1 MDELAL
7 FLGIKE
13 RKDEEGMSKAIMI
26 IGASG
31 SGKTTSL
38 EKLDPKQTFYIDA
51 DGKGLSWKGWR
62 QQYNKENKNYYRCD
76 APEQIFSL
84 MQQIDEKQKQ
94 IKFLVIDTLNG
105 CMVADEMRRSKEKT
119 YDKWMDLAQS
129 VYGIV
134 DYANKMREDLTVIL
148 VGHTQTSEDGFTCM
162 LTNGRKLNKI
172 CLESKM
178 TTVLLSR
185 INENGEYVFETRAKN
200 STAKTPRGAFDVDEI
215 PNDITI
221 VIDALKDF

>member
-1 MDELAL
+1 
-7 FLGIKE
+7 
-13 RKDEEGMSKAIMI
+13 MI
-26 IGASG
+26 IGTSG

-62 QQYNKENKNYYRCD
+62 KQYNKENKNYFQCD

-84 MQQIDEKQKQ
+84 MQTIDEKQKQ

-105 CMVADEMRRSKEKT
+105 CMVADEMRRAKEKT

-129 VYGIV
+129 VYNIV
-134 DYANKMREDLTVIL
+134 DYSNKMRDDLTVIL
-148 VGHTQTSEDGFTCM
+148 IGHTQTSDDGFTCM

-200 STAKTPRGAFDVDEI
+200 STAKTPRGAFDNDEI
-215 PNDITI
+215 PNDITL

>member
-1 MDELAL
+1 
-7 FLGIKE
+7 
-13 RKDEEGMSKAIMI
+13 MI
-26 IGASG
+26 IGPSG

-62 QQYNKENKNYYRCD
+62 KQYNKENKNYFRCD
-76 APEQIFSL
+76 EPDKIFAL

-94 IKFLVIDTLNG
+94 IKYLVIDTLNG
-105 CMVADEMRRSKEKT
+105 CMVADEMRRAKEKA

-129 VYGIV
+129 VYNIV
-134 DYANKMREDLTVIL
+134 DYANKMRDDLTVIL
-148 VGHTQTSEDGFTCM
+148 VGHTQTSDDGFTCM

-200 STAKTPRGAFDVDEI
+200 STAKTPRGAFETDEI
-215 PNDITI
+215 PNDIT
-221 VIDALKDF
+221 VVLDALKDF

>member
-1 MDELAL
+1 
-7 FLGIKE
+7 
-13 RKDEEGMSKAIMI
+13 MI
-26 IGASG
+26 IGTSG

-62 QQYNKENKNYYRCD
+62 KQYNKENKNYFQCD

-84 MQQIDEKQKQ
+84 MQTIDEKQKQ

-105 CMVADEMRRSKEKT
+105 CMVADEMRRSKEKA
-119 YDKWMDLAQS
+119 YDKWVDLAQS
-129 VYGIV
+129 VYNIV
-134 DYANKMREDLTVIL
+134 DYSNKMRDDLTVIL
-148 VGHTQTSEDGFTCM
+148 IGHTQTSDDGFTCM

-185 INENGEYVFETRAKN
+185 INDNGEYVFENRARN
-200 STAKTPRGAFDVDEI
+200 STAKAPRGAFDVDEI
-215 PNDITI
+215 PNDITL

>member
-1 MDELAL
+1 
-7 FLGIKE
+7 
-13 RKDEEGMSKAIMI
+13 MI
-26 IGASG
+26 IGTSG

-62 QQYNKENKNYYRCD
+62 KQYNKENRNYFQCD

-84 MQQIDEKQKQ
+84 MQTIDEKQKQ

-105 CMVADEMRRSKEKT
+105 CMVADEMRRSKEKA
-119 YDKWMDLAQS
+119 YDKWVDLAQS
-129 VYGIV
+129 VYNIV
-134 DYANKMREDLTVIL
+134 DYSNKMRDDLTVIL
-148 VGHTQTSEDGFTCM
+148 IGHTQTSDDGFTCM

-185 INENGEYVFETRAKN
+185 INENGEYVFETRARN

-215 PNDITI
+215 PNDITL

>member
-1 MDELAL
+1 
-7 FLGIKE
+7 
-13 RKDEEGMSKAIMI
+13 MSKAIMI
-26 IGASG
+26 IGTSG

-62 QQYNKENKNYYRCD
+62 KQYNKENKNYFQCD

-84 MQQIDEKQKQ
+84 MQTIDEKQKQ

-105 CMVADEMRRSKEKT
+105 CMVADEMRRSKEKA
-119 YDKWMDLAQS
+119 YDKWVDLAQS
-129 VYGIV
+129 VYNIV
-134 DYANKMREDLTVIL
+134 DYSNKMRDDLTVIL
-148 VGHTQTSEDGFTCM
+148 IGHTQTSDDGFTCM

-185 INENGEYVFETRAKN
+185 INENGEYVFETRARN

-215 PNDITI
+215 PNDITL

>member
-1 MDELAL
+1 MI
-7 FLGIKE
+7 LGT
-13 RKDEEGMSKAIMI
+13 
-26 IGASG
+26 SG

-62 QQYNKENKNYYRCD
+62 KQYNKENKNYFQCD

-84 MQQIDEKQKQ
+84 MQTIDEKQKQ

-105 CMVADEMRRSKEKT
+105 CMVADEMRRSKEKA
-119 YDKWMDLAQS
+119 YDKWVDLAQS
-129 VYGIV
+129 VYNIV
-134 DYANKMREDLTVIL
+134 DYSNKMRDDLTVIL
-148 VGHTQTSEDGFTCM
+148 IGHTQTSDDGFTCM

-185 INENGEYVFETRAKN
+185 INDNGEYVFETRAKN

-215 PNDITI
+215 PNDITL
-221 VIDALKDF
+221 VIDALKDY

>member
-1 MDELAL
+1 
-7 FLGIKE
+7 
-13 RKDEEGMSKAIMI
+13 MSKAIMI
-26 IGASG
+26 LGASG

-62 QQYNKENKNYYRCD
+62 QQYNKENKNYFRCD
-76 APEQIFSL
+76 SPEQIFSL

-105 CMVADEMRRSKEKT
+105 CMVADEMRRAKEKT

-134 DYANKMREDLTVIL
+134 DYSNKMREDLTAIL

-215 PNDITI
+215 PNDITL

>member
-1 MDELAL
+1 
-7 FLGIKE
+7 
-13 RKDEEGMSKAIMI
+13 MI
-26 IGASG
+26 IGTSG

-62 QQYNKENKNYYRCD
+62 KQYNKENKNYFQCD

-84 MQQIDEKQKQ
+84 MQTIDEKQKQ

-105 CMVADEMRRSKEKT
+105 CMVADEMRRSKEKV
-119 YDKWMDLAQS
+119 YDKWVDLAQS
-129 VYGIV
+129 VYNIV
-134 DYANKMREDLTVIL
+134 DYSNKMRDDLTVIL
-148 VGHTQTSEDGFTCM
+148 IGHTQTSDDGFTCM

-185 INENGEYVFETRAKN
+185 INDNGEYVFETRAKN
-200 STAKTPRGAFDVDEI
+200 STAKTPRGAFDADEI
-215 PNDITI
+215 PNDITL

>member
-1 MDELAL
+1 
-7 FLGIKE
+7 
-13 RKDEEGMSKAIMI
+13 MI
-26 IGASG
+26 IGTSG

-62 QQYNKENKNYYRCD
+62 KQYNKENKNYFQCD

-84 MQQIDEKQKQ
+84 MQTIDEKQKQ

-105 CMVADEMRRSKEKT
+105 CMVADEMRRAKEKA

-129 VYGIV
+129 VYNIV
-134 DYANKMREDLTVIL
+134 DYSNKMRDDLTVIL
-148 VGHTQTSEDGFTCM
+148 IGHTQTSDDGFTCM

-185 INENGEYVFETRAKN
+185 INDNGEYVFETRAKN

-215 PNDITI
+215 PNDITL
-221 VIDALKDF
+221 VIDALNDF

>member
-1 MDELAL
+1 
-7 FLGIKE
+7 
-13 RKDEEGMSKAIMI
+13 MI
-26 IGASG
+26 IGTSG

-38 EKLDPKQTFYIDA
+38 EKLDPNQTFYIDA

-62 QQYNKENKNYYRCD
+62 KQYNKENKNYFRCD
-76 APEQIFSL
+76 EPDKIFAL

-94 IKFLVIDTLNG
+94 IKYLVIDTLNG
-105 CMVADEMRRSKEKT
+105 CMVADEMRRAKEKA

-129 VYGIV
+129 VYNIV
-134 DYANKMREDLTVIL
+134 DYSNKMRDDLTVIL
-148 VGHTQTSEDGFTCM
+148 VGHTQTSDDGFTCM

-200 STAKTPRGAFDVDEI
+200 STAKTPRGAFETDEI
-215 PNDITI
+215 PNDIT
-221 VIDALKDF
+221 VVLDALKDF

>member
-1 MDELAL
+1 
-7 FLGIKE
+7 
-13 RKDEEGMSKAIMI
+13 MSKAIMI
-26 IGASG
+26 LGASG

-62 QQYNKENKNYYRCD
+62 QQYNKTNKNYWQCD
-76 APEQIFSL
+76 DSNQIYAM
-84 MQQIDEKQKQ
+84 MQQINEKHKQ
-94 IKFLVIDTLNG
+94 VKFLVIDTLNG
-105 CMVADEMRRSKEKT
+105 CMVADEMRRAKEKA

-129 VYGIV
+129 VYSIV
-134 DYANKMREDLTVIL
+134 DFSNKMRDDLTVIL
-148 VGHTQTSEDGFTCM
+148 IGHTQTSDDGFTCM

-185 INENGEYVFETRAKN
+185 INDNGEYVFETRAKN
-200 STAKTPRGAFDVDEI
+200 STAKTPRGAFDTDEI
-215 PNDITI
+215 PNDITL
-221 VIDALKDF
+221 VIEALKDF

>member
-1 MDELAL
+1 
-7 FLGIKE
+7 
-13 RKDEEGMSKAIMI
+13 MSKAIMI
-26 IGASG
+26 LGTSG

-62 QQYNKENKNYYRCD
+62 QQYNKENKNYFQCD

-84 MQQIDEKQKQ
+84 MQTIDEKQKQ

-105 CMVADEMRRSKEKT
+105 CMVADEMRRSKEKA
-119 YDKWMDLAQS
+119 YDKWVDLAQS
-129 VYGIV
+129 VYNIV
-134 DYANKMREDLTVIL
+134 DYSNKMRDDLTVIL
-148 VGHTQTSEDGFTCM
+148 IGHTQTSDDGFTCM

-185 INENGEYVFETRAKN
+185 INENGEYVFETRARN
-200 STAKTPRGAFDVDEI
+200 STAKTPRGAFDNDEI
-215 PNDITI
+215 PNDITL

>member
-1 MDELAL
+1 
-7 FLGIKE
+7 
-13 RKDEEGMSKAIMI
+13 MI
-26 IGASG
+26 IGTSG

-62 QQYNKENKNYYRCD
+62 KQYNKENKNYFQCD
-76 APEQIFSL
+76 VPEQIFSL
-84 MQQIDEKQKQ
+84 MQTIDEKQKQ
-94 IKFLVIDTLNG
+94 IKFLIIDTLNG

-129 VYGIV
+129 VYNIV
-134 DYANKMREDLTVIL
+134 DYSNKMRDDLTVIL
-148 VGHTQTSEDGFTCM
+148 IGHTQTSDDGFTCM

-185 INENGEYVFETRAKN
+185 INENGEYVFETRARN

-215 PNDITI
+215 PNDITL

>member
-1 MDELAL
+1 
-7 FLGIKE
+7 
-13 RKDEEGMSKAIMI
+13 MSKAIMI
-26 IGASG
+26 LGTSG

-38 EKLDPKQTFYIDA
+38 EKLDPKLTFYIDA

-62 QQYNKENKNYYRCD
+62 NQYNKANKNYFQCD
-76 APEQIFSL
+76 DPNQIFSL
-84 MQQIDEKQKQ
+84 MQQIDQKQ
-94 IKFLVIDTLNG
+94 TQIKYLVIDTLNG
-105 CMVADEMRRSKEKT
+105 CMVADEMRRAKEKA

-129 VYGIV
+129 VYNIV
-134 DYANKMREDLTVIL
+134 DYANKMRDDLTVIL
-148 VGHTQTSEDGFTCM
+148 IGHTQTSDDGFTCM

-178 TTVLLSR
+178 TTVLLSK

-200 STAKTPRGAFDVDEI
+200 STAKAPRGAFDVDEI
-215 PNDITI
+215 PNDITL

>member
-1 MDELAL
+1 
-7 FLGIKE
+7 
-13 RKDEEGMSKAIMI
+13 MI
-26 IGASG
+26 IGTSG

-62 QQYNKENKNYYRCD
+62 KQYNKENKNYFQCD

-84 MQQIDEKQKQ
+84 MQTIDEKQKQ

-105 CMVADEMRRSKEKT
+105 CMVADEMRRAKEKT

-129 VYGIV
+129 VYSIV
-134 DYANKMREDLTVIL
+134 DYSNKMRDDLTVIL
-148 VGHTQTSEDGFTCM
+148 IGHTQTSDDGFTCM

-185 INENGEYVFETRAKN
+185 INENGEYVFETRARN

-215 PNDITI
+215 PNDITL

>member
-1 MDELAL
+1 
-7 FLGIKE
+7 
-13 RKDEEGMSKAIMI
+13 MI
-26 IGASG
+26 IGTSG

-62 QQYNKENKNYYRCD
+62 KQYNKENKNYFQCD

-84 MQQIDEKQKQ
+84 MQTIDEKQKQ

-105 CMVADEMRRSKEKT
+105 CMVADEMRRAKEKA

-129 VYGIV
+129 VYSIV
-134 DYANKMREDLTVIL
+134 DYSNKMRDDLTVIL
-148 VGHTQTSEDGFTCM
+148 IGHTQTSDDGFTCM

-185 INENGEYVFETRAKN
+185 INDNGEYVFETRARN
-200 STAKTPRGAFDVDEI
+200 STAKTPRGAFDADEI
-215 PNDITI
+215 PNDITL

>member
-1 MDELAL
+1 
-7 FLGIKE
+7 
-13 RKDEEGMSKAIMI
+13 MI
-26 IGASG
+26 IGTSG

-62 QQYNKENKNYYRCD
+62 KQYNKENKNYFQCD

-84 MQQIDEKQKQ
+84 MQTIDEKQKQ

-129 VYGIV
+129 VYNIV
-134 DYANKMREDLTVIL
+134 DYSNKMRDDLTVIL
-148 VGHTQTSEDGFTCM
+148 IGHTQTSDDGFTCM

-200 STAKTPRGAFDVDEI
+200 STAKTPRGAFDSDEI
-215 PNDITI
+215 PNDITL

>member
-1 MDELAL
+1 
-7 FLGIKE
+7 
-13 RKDEEGMSKAIMI
+13 MSKAIMI
-26 IGASG
+26 LGASG

-62 QQYNKENKNYYRCD
+62 QQYNKENKNYFRCD

-105 CMVADEMRRSKEKT
+105 CMVADEMRRAKEKT

-178 TTVLLSR
+178 TTVLLSQ

-200 STAKTPRGAFDVDEI
+200 STAKTPRGAFDADEI
-215 PNDITI
+215 PNDITL

>member
-1 MDELAL
+1 
-7 FLGIKE
+7 
-13 RKDEEGMSKAIMI
+13 MI
-26 IGASG
+26 IGPSG

-62 QQYNKENKNYYRCD
+62 TQYNKENKNYFRCD
-76 APEQIFSL
+76 EPDKIFAL

-94 IKFLVIDTLNG
+94 IKYLVIDTLNG
-105 CMVADEMRRSKEKT
+105 CMVADEMRRAKEKA

-129 VYGIV
+129 VYNIV
-134 DYANKMREDLTVIL
+134 DYSNKMRDDLTVIL
-148 VGHTQTSEDGFTCM
+148 VGHTQTSDDGFTCM

-200 STAKTPRGAFDVDEI
+200 STAKTPRGAFETDEI
-215 PNDITI
+215 PNDIM
-221 VIDALKDF
+221 VVLDALKDF

>member
-1 MDELAL
+1 
-7 FLGIKE
+7 
-13 RKDEEGMSKAIMI
+13 MSKAIMI
-26 IGASG
+26 LGASG

-62 QQYNKENKNYYRCD
+62 TQYNKENKNYFRCD

-84 MQQIDEKQKQ
+84 MQQIDERQKQ

-105 CMVADEMRRSKEKT
+105 CMVADEMRRAKEKT

-200 STAKTPRGAFDVDEI
+200 STAKTPRGAFDTDEI
-215 PNDITI
+215 PNDITL
-221 VIDALKDF
+221 VIDAMKDF

>member
-1 MDELAL
+1 
-7 FLGIKE
+7 
-13 RKDEEGMSKAIMI
+13 MSKAIMI
-26 IGASG
+26 LGASG

-62 QQYNKENKNYYRCD
+62 QQYNKENKNYFRCD

-105 CMVADEMRRSKEKT
+105 CMIADEMRRSKEKT

>member
-1 MDELAL
+1 
-7 FLGIKE
+7 
-13 RKDEEGMSKAIMI
+13 MI
-26 IGASG
+26 IGTSG

-62 QQYNKENKNYYRCD
+62 KQYNKENKNYFQCD

-84 MQQIDEKQKQ
+84 MQTIDEKQKQ

-105 CMVADEMRRSKEKT
+105 CMVADEMRRAKEKA

-129 VYGIV
+129 VYNIV
-134 DYANKMREDLTVIL
+134 DYSNKMRDDLTVIL
-148 VGHTQTSEDGFTCM
+148 IGHTQTSDDGFTCM

-185 INENGEYVFETRAKN
+185 INENGEYVFETRARN
-200 STAKTPRGAFDVDEI
+200 STAKTPRGAFDADEI
-215 PNDITI
+215 PNDITL

>member
-1 MDELAL
+1 
-7 FLGIKE
+7 
-13 RKDEEGMSKAIMI
+13 MI
-26 IGASG
+26 IGPSG

-62 QQYNKENKNYYRCD
+62 TQYNKENKNYFRCD
-76 APEQIFSL
+76 EPDKIFAL

-94 IKFLVIDTLNG
+94 IKYLVIDTLNG
-105 CMVADEMRRSKEKT
+105 CMVADEMRRAKEKA

-129 VYGIV
+129 VYNIV
-134 DYANKMREDLTVIL
+134 DYSNKMRDDLTVIL
-148 VGHTQTSEDGFTCM
+148 VGHTQTSDDGFTCM

-200 STAKTPRGAFDVDEI
+200 STAKTPRGAFEADEI
-215 PNDITI
+215 PNDIT
-221 VIDALKDF
+221 VVLDALKDF

>member
-1 MDELAL
+1 
-7 FLGIKE
+7 
-13 RKDEEGMSKAIMI
+13 MI
-26 IGASG
+26 IGTSG

-62 QQYNKENKNYYRCD
+62 KQYNKENKNYFQCD

-84 MQQIDEKQKQ
+84 MQTIDEKQKQ

-105 CMVADEMRRSKEKT
+105 CMVADEMRRAKEKA

-129 VYGIV
+129 VYNIV
-134 DYANKMREDLTVIL
+134 DYSNKMRDDLTVIL
-148 VGHTQTSEDGFTCM
+148 IGHTQTSDDGFTCM

-185 INENGEYVFETRAKN
+185 INDNGEYVFETRAKN
-200 STAKTPRGAFDVDEI
+200 STAKTPRGAFDTDEI
-215 PNDITI
+215 PNDITL

>member
-1 MDELAL
+1 MSRAL
-7 FLGIKE
+7 
-13 RKDEEGMSKAIMI
+13 MI
-26 IGASG
+26 IGPSG

-62 QQYNKENKNYYRCD
+62 TQYNKENKNYFRCD
-76 APEQIFSL
+76 EPDKIFAL

-94 IKFLVIDTLNG
+94 IKYLVIDTLNG
-105 CMVADEMRRSKEKT
+105 CMVADEMRRAKEKA
-119 YDKWMDLAQS
+119 YDKWIDLAQS
-129 VYGIV
+129 VYNIV
-134 DYANKMREDLTVIL
+134 DYSNKMRDDLTVIL
-148 VGHTQTSEDGFTCM
+148 VGHTQTSDDGFTCM

-200 STAKTPRGAFDVDEI
+200 STAKTPRGTFEADEI
-215 PNDITI
+215 PNDIT
-221 VIDALKDF
+221 VVLDALKDF